1 MTAANL
7 LKFGSL
13 GIAALSL
20 LVILVVY
27 QRSTNEDKLR
37 SQLESVRGQMESESA
52 LITNANVTLEKANVA
67 LDKMNQE
74 TREALNR
81 SLGALQEIEHGKLT
95 QIAHGVQDPDLRS
108 NLLDS
113 VAQFCLRVAD
123 INAALAGKKDVDP
136 ETANK
141 CNDIRKQ

>member
-1 MTAANL
+1 MESERASTA
-7 LKFGSL
+7 S
-13 GIAALSL
+13 
-20 LVILVVY
+20 
-27 QRSTNEDKLR
+27 
-37 SQLESVRGQMESESA
+37 QMESERAIASQIA
-52 LITNANVTLEKANVA
+52 EIKVDVERAKVA
-67 LDKMNQE
+67 LDKKDQE

-113 VAQFCLRVAD
+113 VAQFCVRIAD

-136 ETANK
+136 EAANK